1 MKPARLLL
9 IILGVFL
16 ALVLVAGGVALVP
29 AVQRW
34 AVLRAGRGTPGL
46 KFEAAT
52 VAAGLNR
59 VSLAGGKLE
68 KNRLTVGLGQLEAG
82 YSLWQLVF
90 TRRLAVG
97 RLGGRGLLGDASR
110 L

>member
-1 MKPARLLL
+1 MSAVQAASAVMDRRCSFQSRHGRNLSHPPVSQPHPFMKPVRLLL
-9 IILGVFL
+9 ILLGVFL

-34 AVLRAGRGTPGL
+34 AVLRAARGTPGL

-59 VSLAGGKLE
+59 LSLAGVK
-68 KNRLTVGLGQLEAG
+68 
-82 YSLWQLVF
+82 
-90 TRRLAVG
+90 
-97 RLGGRGLLGDASR
+97 
-110 L
+110 